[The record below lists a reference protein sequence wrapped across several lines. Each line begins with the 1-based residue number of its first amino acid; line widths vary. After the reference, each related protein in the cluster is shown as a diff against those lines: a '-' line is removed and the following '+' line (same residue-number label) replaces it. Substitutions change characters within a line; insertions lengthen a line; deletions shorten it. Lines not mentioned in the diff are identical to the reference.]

1 MAIKKL
7 ILLTTFI
14 AILAVAIA
22 GCGKSDGK
30 VRESE
35 KSASGGDDKEIVIN
49 VGTTGT
55 EGTAA
60 VVGLEKFKEEVEK
73 QSNGK
78 IQVKLHINGA
88 LGGEREV
95 LEAVTLGT
103 IEATATSTAVVGN
116 FVPEMGV
123 ADLPFVFQDIQH
135 ARKVMNG
142 EVGEQIAKKL
152 EAHNLKLLTWGE
164 SGVRNLTTS
173 SKEVKTPGDLKGIKI
188 RTMENK
194 IHIEAWKAL
203 GAEATPMSWT
213 EVYTALQQ
221 GVIDAQENPVDVIA
235 TGGIDQVQKYLI
247 LTGHVYNPYAYN
259 MNLDFWNKLSKE
271 NQQIILDA
279 AKKAQQANYEA
290 KDKDEQM
297 YIEQLKGKGMTVV
310 EVDKQP
316 FMEATQ
322 PIRDKYK
329 DKFGDLLDL
338 IAQTK

>member
-1 MAIKKL
+1 MIS
-7 ILLTTFI
+7 
-14 AILAVAIA
+14 LAVFAA
-22 GCGKSDGK
+22 GCGNDGGQGK
-30 VRESE
+30 P
-35 KSASGGDDKEIVIN
+35 ASGGDDKEIVIN
-49 VGTTGT
+49 LGSTGT

-78 IQVKLHINGA
+78 MQVKLHINGS

-95 LEAVTLGT
+95 LEAVELGT

-116 FVPEMGV
+116 FVEEMGV
-123 ADLPFVFQDIQH
+123 VDLPFVFRDIEH

-142 EVGEQIAKKL
+142 EVGERIARKL
-152 EAHNLKLLTWGE
+152 EEKNLKLLTWGE
-164 SGVRNLTTS
+164 TGVRHLTT
-173 SKEVKTPGDLKGIKI
+173 KATEVKSPEDLKGIKI

-194 IHIEAWKAL
+194 IHIDAWKAL

-259 MNLDFWNKLSKE
+259 INLDLWKGLSE
-271 NQQIILDA
+271 EQQQILLDA
-279 AKKAQQANYEA
+279 AQKAQQANYEA
-290 KDKDEQM
+290 KDKDEQK
-297 YIEQLKGKGMTVV
+297 YIDQLKNSGMTVV
-310 EVDKQP
+310 EVEKQP
-316 FMEATQ
+316 FMDATQ
-322 PIRDKYK
+322 PVRDKYK
-329 DKFGDLLDL
+329 EKFGDLLDL
-338 IAQTK
+338 IAQTQ